1 MKKLDYLERKI
12 MLAGRLSLI
21 LLGAIF
27 LVFAVWWAVLS
38 VPNGWRLYLNET
50 TETSLQ
56 KVEGFKPDA
65 KAFEDAV
72 LSAQATTSGV
82 DEDELKLQAAMKTP
96 EFATHYDSIINKIR
110 GFAESKPEDRK
121 RIDTAAENEGYTPLA
136 PLEFEAVDKYSKLC
150 TGDAAA
156 AAAAAVEAAE
166 AAAEAATDSTS
177 DAAADATADAGQTES
192 EEGMDAE
199 QSDEPAADPYCGR
212 NTVRGLIVESLNTVI
227 YNASNDEEKRT
238 LHKNFVAGL
247 DSAVT
252 SYLDGK
258 TPRDSLFAL
267 STVQIASTLITSYTS
282 TFSEKMNDSSSSE
295 PSMGDEMDKLTKG
308 FTPLTLI
315 ANPFVIGTLA
325 FLMIFVNLMMML
337 AVIRIGRRLEK
348 EPDSKS

>member
-38 VPNGWRLYLNET
+38 VPNGWRLYLNEP

-72 LSAQATTSGV
+72 ISAQASASGV

-121 RIDTAAENEGYTPLA
+121 RIDTAAEYEGYSPLA

-150 TGDAAA
+150 AGNAAA
-156 AAAAAVEAAE
+156 TAQ
-166 AAAEAATDSTS
+166 
-177 DAAADATADAGQTES
+177 AAADAAEATADTPSDAAAGQTES
-192 EEGMDAE
+192 EEGMEAE
-199 QSDEPAADPYCGR
+199 QSEESTEDPYCGR

-267 STVQIASTLITSYTS
+267 STVQIASTLITSYTT
-282 TFSEKMNDSSSSE
+282 TFSEKMNDTSSSE

-337 AVIRIGRRLEK
+337 AVIRIGRRLDK

>member
-1 MKKLDYLERKI
+1 MKKLDYLEQKI

-21 LLGAIF
+21 VLGAIF
-27 LVFAVWWAVLS
+27 LVLAVWWAVLS

-72 LSAQATTSGV
+72 ISAQASTSGV
-82 DEDELKLQAAMKTP
+82 NEDELKLQAAMKTP

-121 RIDTAAENEGYTPLA
+121 RIDAEAENEGYPPLA
-136 PLEFEAVDKYSKLC
+136 PLEFEAVDKYTTLC
-150 TGDAAA
+150 AGDAAA
-156 AAAAAVEAAE
+156 AAQAAVDAAE
-166 AAAEAATDSTS
+166 AAAVAVADTTS
-177 DAAADATADAGQTES
+177 DAAADAGQTES

-199 QSDEPAADPYCGR
+199 QSEEPAADPYCGR
-212 NTVRGLIVESLNTVI
+212 NTVRGMIVENLNTVI

-267 STVQIASTLITSYTS
+267 STMQIASTLITSYTT
-282 TFSEKMNDSSSSE
+282 TFSDKMNDSTSSE
-295 PSMGDEMDKLTKG
+295 PTMGDEMDKLTKG

-337 AVIRIGRRLEK
+337 AVIRIGRRLDK
-348 EPDSKS
+348 DSDSKS